1 MEAVCK
7 HLTVVVHD
15 ASSVTCVER
24 FNCRLQFL
32 DIREYH
38 RRLLPTGIA
47 TNLLPE
53 EEEEEEPPEGEEE
66 PPGSNDGAETEQQD
80 SEDMSDESE
89 PTRFVGEP
97 ICRQQCIRHDNHTVS
112 SLPARSTVCQ
122 KWVWPPA
129 VVDVNGDGSADG
141 SEWHS
146 DE

>member
-15 ASSVTCVER
+15 ASSVTSVER

-38 RRLLPTGIA
+38 RRVLPTGIA

-53 EEEEEEPPEGEEE
+53 EEEEEEPPEGEED

-80 SEDMSDESE
+80 SEDISDESE
-89 PTRFVGEP
+89 PIQLWQAPSVG
-97 ICRQQCIRHDNHTVS
+97 S
-112 SLPARSTVCQ
+112 SA
-122 KWVWPPA
+122 
-129 VVDVNGDGSADG
+129 
-141 SEWHS
+141 S
-146 DE
+146 D